1 MANKKLSKGK
11 TRGYIIAGA
20 GFVMIV
26 VNALDYLLGGDR
38 EFTPIGI
45 IGGLVFV
52 AIGLRM
58 FRDEKAKTQL

>member
-1 MANKKLSKGK
+1 MV
-11 TRGYIIAGA
+11 GA
-20 GFVMIV
+20 GFVMILA
-26 VNALDYLLGGDR
+26 NALDYLLGGDG

-58 FRDEKAKTQL
+58 FRYAKAKNQL